1 MIQEINLSNPH
12 YQQHY
17 YRVNGESVRI
27 NNLDQ
32 DRFAILSWKNHVIQV
47 LKDTFLPA
55 DYPHSVKP
63 EYLEYQ
69 MWDAIQGLCSYLRS
83 VITTKSVLA
92 GAGVGNISVTPLA
105 AAFAWVMKDGM
116 GMVGSL
122 TLAYYCV
129 DSFEQY
135 TKEWRLMADLLNNIG
150 LIFDLLC
157 SVFPQHYKLFII
169 ISSVSKSCCGLIAGS
184 TKARIS
190 AHFANKG
197 HLADVNAKESTQETA
212 IALIGL
218 LLGMGLAK
226 IVGNDEFSTW
236 IWFLLFLFI
245 HVYCNY
251 RLMKTLVFPTFNPQ
265 RAYLLTSLTTEAAKN
280 VSPLLLEPKNLIQYE
295 SIWSPLY
302 LWFYG
307 PRIGISLQQLL
318 TDTDSSSTRDLFTQ
332 LQIIWI
338 NEPFLIN
345 LSRYGTVLISLQVDC
360 SEESIVKAY
369 FIGCF
374 LMIRFQQEQRKKKT
388 SRSSLERIQFLKEHS
403 PLAIKWYQSTMMV
416 KIVLSEKSE
425 WEWKDSSA
433 LGVQKKRY
441 QIIEND
447 GKKDK

>member
-1 MIQEINLSNPH
+1 MIHEIDLSDPH
-12 YQQHY
+12 YQQH
-17 YRVNGESVRI
+17 YRVNGESVG
-27 NNLDQ
+27 NNNFDK
-32 DRFAILSWKNHVIQV
+32 DRSVILSWKNHVLQI

-55 DYPHSVKP
+55 DYQNSVKP

-150 LIFDLLC
+150 LMFDLLC

-236 IWFLLFLFI
+236 IWFSLFLFI

-265 RAYLLTSLTTEAAKN
+265 RAYLITSFTMEAEKN
-280 VSPLLLEPKNLIQYE
+280 VSSLLLQPKSLIQYE

-307 PRIGISLQQLL
+307 PRIGISLQLL
-318 TDTDSSSTRDLFTQ
+318 TYVDSSTPRDLFTQ
-332 LQIIWI
+332 LQSIWN

-345 LSRYGTVLISLQVDC
+345 LSRKGIILISLQVDC
-360 SEESIVKAY
+360 PEESIVKAY

-374 LMIRFQQEQRKKKT
+374 LTIRFQQEQRKKK
-388 SRSSLERIQFLKEHS
+388 SSLSTLERIQFLKEYS
-403 PLAIKWYQSTMMV
+403 PLAIKWYQSVMME
-416 KIVLSEKSE
+416 KIFLPEKSE

-441 QIIEND
+441 QIIETEA
-447 GKKDK
+447 KKDK